1 MLRLRMQSPVNL
13 DIWNRS
19 IELAVRVDALAAKI
33 SGIRAP
39 GMASQVRRA
48 SSSIPAN
55 IAEGV
60 GQLYPA
66 KCAHFIAIAIAS
78 AYELE
83 SHLILTKRLQPEL
96 HGIDA
101 MLNELQQI
109 RRMMHSCQTFKLRQT
124 GRHVPMPKSHGTPA
138 PLHPAAVPPPC
149 HPEDVQLPP
158 PTF

>member
-48 SSSIPAN
+48 SSS
-55 IAEGV
+55 
-60 GQLYPA
+60 L
-66 KCAHFIAIAIAS
+66 
-78 AYELE
+78 
-83 SHLILTKRLQPEL
+83 R
-96 HGIDA
+96 GIDA

-109 RRMMHSCQTFKLRQT
+109 RRMMYSYQKFKLRQT
-124 GRHVPMPKSHGTPA
+124 GRHVPMPK
-138 PLHPAAVPPPC
+138 
-149 HPEDVQLPP
+149 
-158 PTF
+158 